1 MMSKFLTK
9 SDKKL
14 VDVTKPKE
22 KIEERYESPLY
33 NEPSKAI
40 NEPQRCLDLDFEK
53 PSTNASKEQI
63 LADPVFEK
71 KESM

>member
-22 KIEERYESPLY
+22 KIEENYQSPLY

-40 NEPQRCLDLDFEK
+40 NEP
-53 PSTNASKEQI
+53 
-63 LADPVFEK
+63 
-71 KESM
+71 